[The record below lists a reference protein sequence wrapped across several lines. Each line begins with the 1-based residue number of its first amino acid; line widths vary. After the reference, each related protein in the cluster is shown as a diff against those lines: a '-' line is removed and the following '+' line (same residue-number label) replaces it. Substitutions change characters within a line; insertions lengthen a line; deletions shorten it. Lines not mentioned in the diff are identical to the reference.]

1 MTDKTLDDLKAIVDR
16 LGPNMWLGLDPVA
29 FARFF
34 GIQLERGH
42 TGPAREAA
50 LAFAQ
55 QNGLTMMFNSNK
67 VEFAR
72 AYTKRDDDI

>member
-1 MTDKTLDDLKAIVDR
+1 MTDKALDDLKAIVDR

-34 GIQLERGH
+34 GIQLERGRS
-42 TGPAREAA
+42 GVAREAA

-55 QNGLTMMFNSNK
+55 QNGLTMMFNSDR
-67 VEFAR
+67 VEFGR
-72 AYTKRDDDI
+72 AYAKRDDDA

>member
-1 MTDKTLDDLKAIVDR
+1 MTDKALDDLKAIVDR

-42 TGPAREAA
+42 LEPAREAA
-50 LAFAQ
+50 LAFAR
-55 QNGLTMMFNSNK
+55 QNGLTMIFSGSK
-67 VEFAR
+67 VEFGR
-72 AYTKRDDDI
+72 ADTKRDDDA